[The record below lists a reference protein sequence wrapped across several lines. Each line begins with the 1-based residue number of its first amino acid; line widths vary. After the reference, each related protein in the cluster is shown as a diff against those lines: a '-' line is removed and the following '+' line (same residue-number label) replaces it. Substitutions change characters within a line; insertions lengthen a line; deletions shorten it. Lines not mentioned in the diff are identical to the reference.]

1 MVASNSVLVPL
12 QAEFFALEGL
22 SQLLLTVRDIRSKI
36 NEDLKIHGI
45 VLTMF
50 DKRNNLS
57 EQIEEDV
64 RGNLG
69 ELVYDTVIPRNVR
82 ISEAPS
88 FSMPALI
95 YDHKCSGAIA
105 YQKLA
110 AEFLKREDHFER
122 RKNEFKNER
131 KKGLGRGLSSFLD
144 VDGFDEIVEI
154 SNPEDGVSKASN
166 SSNFLPIEQ
175 LVPNQNQPRKDFSAD
190 ELKSLAS
197 SIRETGIIQPILV
210 RKNNSFYEIVAGE
223 RRWRAAQLA
232 KIHEVPV
239 LIKELTN
246 EEVVK
251 ISIVENIQRVDL
263 NPIEEANSYHQLIRD
278 FGYTQEK
285 VSSSLGKSRSYI
297 ANSLRLLSLP
307 ESIIKLLK
315 EGKLTSGHARALVG
329 VKNSEFL
336 AKKIIED
343 GLSVRDIENIVKK
356 GIDQSNNRI
365 EKKPSIKKDVD
376 TLNLEQDLK
385 MALGLKTVIDHNE
398 NSGRGS
404 IIIKYRDLEQLDE
417 FCSKIMKI

>member
-1 MVASNSVLVPL
+1 MSS
-12 QAEFFALEGL
+12 
-22 SQLLLTVRDIRSKI
+22 
-36 NEDLKIHGI
+36 
-45 VLTMF
+45 
-50 DKRNNLS
+50 
-57 EQIEEDV
+57 
-64 RGNLG
+64 
-69 ELVYDTVIPRNVR
+69 
-82 ISEAPS
+82 
-88 FSMPALI
+88 
-95 YDHKCSGAIA
+95 
-105 YQKLA
+105 
-110 AEFLKREDHFER
+110 
-122 RKNEFKNER
+122 KNER

-144 VDGFDEIVEI
+144 VDSFDDIVEI
-154 SNPEDGVSKASN
+154 SNAEDGVSKASN
-166 SSNFLPIEQ
+166 SSNFLPIEK

-251 ISIVENIQRVDL
+251 ISIIENIQRVDL

-336 AKKIIED
+336 AKKIVEE

-356 GIDQSNNRI
+356 EIAQSNNRVKM
-365 EKKPSIKKDVD
+365 EPAIKKDVD

-385 MALGLKTVIDHNE
+385 IALGLKTIIDHNE
-398 NSGRGS
+398 NSGGGS
-404 IIIKYRDLEQLDE
+404 VIIKYKDLEQLDV

>member
-1 MVASNSVLVPL
+1 
-12 QAEFFALEGL
+12 
-22 SQLLLTVRDIRSKI
+22 
-36 NEDLKIHGI
+36 LK
-45 VLTMF
+45 
-50 DKRNNLS
+50 
-57 EQIEEDV
+57 EEKM
-64 RGNLG
+64 
-69 ELVYDTVIPRNVR
+69 
-82 ISEAPS
+82 SS
-88 FSMPALI
+88 
-95 YDHKCSGAIA
+95 
-105 YQKLA
+105 
-110 AEFLKREDHFER
+110 
-122 RKNEFKNER
+122 KNER

-144 VDGFDEIVEI
+144 VDSFDEIVEI
-154 SNPEDGVSKASN
+154 SNPEKEVSKASN
-166 SSNFLPIEQ
+166 SSNFLPIEH
-175 LVPNQNQPRKDFSAD
+175 LVPNQNQPRKNFSED

-197 SIRETGIIQPILV
+197 SISETGIIQPILV
-210 RKNNSFYEIVAGE
+210 RKSNSFYEIVAGE

-307 ESIIKLLK
+307 KSIIKFIE

-336 AKKIIED
+336 AKKIIEE

>member
-1 MVASNSVLVPL
+1 MSS
-12 QAEFFALEGL
+12 
-22 SQLLLTVRDIRSKI
+22 
-36 NEDLKIHGI
+36 
-45 VLTMF
+45 
-50 DKRNNLS
+50 
-57 EQIEEDV
+57 
-64 RGNLG
+64 
-69 ELVYDTVIPRNVR
+69 
-82 ISEAPS
+82 
-88 FSMPALI
+88 
-95 YDHKCSGAIA
+95 
-105 YQKLA
+105 
-110 AEFLKREDHFER
+110 
-122 RKNEFKNER
+122 KNER

-144 VDGFDEIVEI
+144 VDSFDEIVEI
-154 SNPEDGVSKASN
+154 SNPEKEVSKASN
-166 SSNFLPIEQ
+166 SSNFLPIEH
-175 LVPNQNQPRKDFSAD
+175 LVPNQNQPRKNFSED

-197 SIRETGIIQPILV
+197 SISETGIIQPILV

-307 ESIIKLLK
+307 KSIIKFIE

-336 AKKIIED
+336 AKKIIEE

-356 GIDQSNNRI
+356 GIEQSNNRI
-365 EKKPSIKKDVD
+365 EKKPLIKKDVD

>member
-1 MVASNSVLVPL
+1 MSS
-12 QAEFFALEGL
+12 
-22 SQLLLTVRDIRSKI
+22 
-36 NEDLKIHGI
+36 
-45 VLTMF
+45 
-50 DKRNNLS
+50 
-57 EQIEEDV
+57 
-64 RGNLG
+64 
-69 ELVYDTVIPRNVR
+69 
-82 ISEAPS
+82 
-88 FSMPALI
+88 
-95 YDHKCSGAIA
+95 
-105 YQKLA
+105 
-110 AEFLKREDHFER
+110 
-122 RKNEFKNER
+122 KNER

-144 VDGFDEIVEI
+144 VDSFDEIVEI
-154 SNPEDGVSKASN
+154 SNPEKEVSKASN
-166 SSNFLPIEQ
+166 SSNFLPIEH
-175 LVPNQNQPRKDFSAD
+175 LVPNQNQPRKNFSED

-197 SIRETGIIQPILV
+197 SISETGIIQPILV
-210 RKNNSFYEIVAGE
+210 RKNDSVYEIVAGE
-223 RRWRAAQLA
+223 RRWRAAQIA

-307 ESIIKLLK
+307 KSIIKFIE

-336 AKKIIED
+336 AKKIIEE

-365 EKKPSIKKDVD
+365 EKKPPIKKDVD

>member
-1 MVASNSVLVPL
+1 MSS
-12 QAEFFALEGL
+12 
-22 SQLLLTVRDIRSKI
+22 
-36 NEDLKIHGI
+36 
-45 VLTMF
+45 
-50 DKRNNLS
+50 
-57 EQIEEDV
+57 
-64 RGNLG
+64 
-69 ELVYDTVIPRNVR
+69 
-82 ISEAPS
+82 
-88 FSMPALI
+88 
-95 YDHKCSGAIA
+95 
-105 YQKLA
+105 
-110 AEFLKREDHFER
+110 
-122 RKNEFKNER
+122 KNER
-131 KKGLGRGLSSFLD
+131 KKSLGRGLSSFLD

-154 SNPEDGVSKASN
+154 SNPENEVSKTLD
-166 SSNFLPIEQ
+166 SSNFLPIEL
-175 LVPNQNQPRKDFSAD
+175 LVPNKNQPRKEFSED

-251 ISIVENIQRVDL
+251 ISIIENIQRVDL
-263 NPIEEANSYHQLIRD
+263 NPIEEANSYHQLIKD

-285 VSSSLGKSRSYI
+285 VSLSLGKSRSYI

-307 ESIIKLLK
+307 DSIIKFLK

-336 AKKIIED
+336 AKKIIEE
-343 GLSVRDIENIVKK
+343 GLSVRDIENIIKK

-398 NSGRGS
+398 NSGRGR

>member
-1 MVASNSVLVPL
+1 MSS
-12 QAEFFALEGL
+12 
-22 SQLLLTVRDIRSKI
+22 
-36 NEDLKIHGI
+36 
-45 VLTMF
+45 
-50 DKRNNLS
+50 
-57 EQIEEDV
+57 
-64 RGNLG
+64 
-69 ELVYDTVIPRNVR
+69 
-82 ISEAPS
+82 
-88 FSMPALI
+88 
-95 YDHKCSGAIA
+95 
-105 YQKLA
+105 
-110 AEFLKREDHFER
+110 
-122 RKNEFKNER
+122 KNER

-144 VDGFDEIVEI
+144 VDSFDDIVEI
-154 SNPEDGVSKASN
+154 SNAEDGVSKASN
-166 SSNFLPIEQ
+166 SSNFLPIEK

-251 ISIVENIQRVDL
+251 ISIIENIQRVDL

-336 AKKIIED
+336 AKKIIEE

-356 GIDQSNNRI
+356 EIAQSNNRVKM
-365 EKKPSIKKDVD
+365 EPAIKKDVD

-385 MALGLKTVIDHNE
+385 IALGLKTIIDHNE
-398 NSGRGS
+398 NSGGGS
-404 IIIKYRDLEQLDE
+404 VIIKYKDLEQLDV

>member
-1 MVASNSVLVPL
+1 MSS
-12 QAEFFALEGL
+12 
-22 SQLLLTVRDIRSKI
+22 
-36 NEDLKIHGI
+36 
-45 VLTMF
+45 
-50 DKRNNLS
+50 
-57 EQIEEDV
+57 
-64 RGNLG
+64 
-69 ELVYDTVIPRNVR
+69 
-82 ISEAPS
+82 
-88 FSMPALI
+88 
-95 YDHKCSGAIA
+95 
-105 YQKLA
+105 
-110 AEFLKREDHFER
+110 
-122 RKNEFKNER
+122 KNER

-144 VDGFDEIVEI
+144 VDSFDEIVEI
-154 SNPEDGVSKASN
+154 SNPEKEVSKASN
-166 SSNFLPIEQ
+166 SSNFLPIEH
-175 LVPNQNQPRKDFSAD
+175 LVPNQNQPRKNFSED

-197 SIRETGIIQPILV
+197 SISETGIIQPILV

-307 ESIIKLLK
+307 KSIIKFIE

-336 AKKIIED
+336 AKKIIEE

-356 GIDQSNNRI
+356 GIDQSDNRI

>member
-1 MVASNSVLVPL
+1 
-12 QAEFFALEGL
+12 
-22 SQLLLTVRDIRSKI
+22 
-36 NEDLKIHGI
+36 
-45 VLTMF
+45 MF

-82 ISEAPS
+82 VSEAPS

-122 RKNEFKNER
+122 RKMSSKNER

-144 VDGFDEIVEI
+144 VDGFDDIVESKKDEDKGKSS
-154 SNPEDGVSKASN
+154 SNN
-166 SSNFLPIEQ
+166 SSYLPIEH
-175 LVPNQNQPRKDFSAD
+175 LVPNLNQPRKDFSTD
-190 ELKSLAS
+190 ELNSLAS
-197 SIRETGIIQPILV
+197 SIEDTGIIQPILV
-210 RKNNSFYEIVAGE
+210 RKNNDVYEIVAGE
-223 RRWRAAQLA
+223 RRWRAAQIA

-239 LIKELTN
+239 LIKELTD

-251 ISIVENIQRVDL
+251 ISIIENIQRVDL
-263 NPIEEANSYHQLIRD
+263 NPIEEANSYKQLIQD

-285 VSSSLGKSRSYI
+285 VSASLGKSRSYI

-307 ESIIKLLK
+307 ESIIYFLK

-336 AKKIIED
+336 ARKIIEES
-343 GLSVRDIENIVKK
+343 LSVRDIENIVKK
-356 GIDQSNNRI
+356 GISRSDNVIRKGTSH
-365 EKKPSIKKDVD
+365 KKDVD

-385 MALGLKTVIDHNE
+385 LALGLKTSIDHNE
-398 NSGRGS
+398 NSGGGR
-404 IIIKYRDLEQLDE
+404 IVIKYRDLEQLDI